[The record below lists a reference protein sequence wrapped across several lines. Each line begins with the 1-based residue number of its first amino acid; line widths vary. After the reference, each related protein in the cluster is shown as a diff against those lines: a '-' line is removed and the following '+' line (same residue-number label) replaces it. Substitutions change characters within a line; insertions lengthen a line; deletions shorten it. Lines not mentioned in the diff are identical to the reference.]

1 MAPVDKTFDVV
12 LVVRPVGSEDFFLG
26 SDTPRVEVDQGDV
39 AEFSVLLTGTYSG
52 LIVLTADN
60 VPENAVITF
69 DPAEPASVG
78 DTVWMLVQ
86 TEAMAA
92 GEFTVT
98 MRAAAAV

>member
-12 LVVRPVGSEDFFLG
+12 LVVRPVGSDEFFLG
-26 SDTPRVEVDQGDV
+26 SNTPRVEVDQGDV
-39 AEFSVLLTGTYSG
+39 AEFAVLLTGTYSG
-52 LIVLTADN
+52 LIVLTAEN

-69 DPAEPASVG
+69 EPAEPVSVG

-86 TEAMAA
+86 TEDMVS
-92 GEFTVT
+92 GEFPVT